1 MSAVRINL
9 SQRNG
14 FTLVE
19 LLVVITIIG
28 ILIAILLPAVQ
39 AARESARRTQCMNNL
54 RQMATAFL
62 NHEQA
67 QRFYPS
73 SGWGLRWIGDPD
85 GGFGS
90 TQPGGWAYS
99 ILPYMEHQ
107 DLYDAGNRLTELEPL
122 YDLSGGEPPTPEYF
136 RRLVTTPVSFFNC
149 PSKRPA
155 QLYPMAIPQIGTP
168 GQLAYNVPDCSF
180 ASKCNVA
187 RGDYQVNSGNLKA
200 GDMGGPQ
207 MSFDRKY
214 PRRKSDPSQNGISSQ
229 YSEVKVSE
237 VTDGTSKT
245 LMLGEKFRNPDTY
258 FTGTD
263 GADNQCIYS
272 GHDSDNNGYTGD
284 IDEGRKRILSPLQD
298 RIVHD
303 LEKNSMHHRFGS
315 PHREGLHM
323 AYCDGSVHYMSYE
336 IDENVWYVAGGRND
350 ESP

>member
-1 MSAVRINL
+1 MIVDRLNLVR
-9 SQRNG
+9 RKG

-19 LLVVITIIG
+19 LLVVMAIIG
-28 ILIAILLPAVQ
+28 VLIAILLPAVQ
-39 AARESARRTQCMNNL
+39 SARESARRTQCMNNL

-107 DLYDAGNRLTELEPL
+107 DLYDVGNRLIELEPL
-122 YDLSGGEPPTPEYF
+122 FDLSGTEAPSPGYF
-136 RRLVTTPVSFFNC
+136 RRLVTTPVSYFNC

-155 QLYPMAIPQIGTP
+155 QLYPMAIPPIGTP

-180 ASKCNVA
+180 ASNCNVA
-187 RGDYQVNSGNLKA
+187 RGDYRVNSGSLNS
-200 GDMGGPQ
+200 GDSNGPQ
-207 MSFDRKY
+207 MSFNRPLYRAQKVNND
-214 PRRKSDPSQNGISSQ
+214 QNGISFAR
-229 YSEVKVSE
+229 SEVRVKD
-237 VTDGTSKT
+237 VTDGSSKT
-245 LMLGEKFRNPDTY
+245 YMIGEKYQSTETY
-258 FTGTD
+258 YTGTD

-284 IDEGRKRILSPLQD
+284 SPSDIDRPRRDATQKLP
-298 RIVHD
+298 
-303 LEKNSMHHRFGS
+303 HHFGGA
-315 PHREGLHM
+315 HNEGLHM
-323 AYCDGSVHYMSYE
+323 AFCDGSVHYESYE
-336 IDENVWYVAGGRND
+336 IDETVWYRAGGRDD
-350 ESP
+350 ESF